1 MSVETTNAV
10 EKAKDANKNDAQ
22 VVEGKSSAVNMILWL
37 IVAILL
43 ATAIG
48 GNYFVSK
55 TYSVLFE
62 SSLYTL
68 LKAGA
73 VILIIAIACG
83 IGLFT
88 NQGKA
93 LLLFAKESYIEVRR
107 VVWPTGLEARRT
119 TLIIG
124 VVTVLVSLLLWFCDT
139 IFMHII
145 SGIVS

>member
-1 MSVETTNAV
+1 M
-10 EKAKDANKNDAQ
+10 
-22 VVEGKSSAVNMILWL
+22 VEGKSSAVNMILWL